1 MRSKGS
7 SKNSK
12 GHHVAIEEAG
22 DLAKPPEVTLWSE
35 VALWPGP
42 PRPVAVYIALMHY
55 PVYDR
60 QERVTA
66 TALTTLDIHDVA
78 RLARTY
84 GLEGFYVVTPLRS
97 QQTLARRLIDHWVT
111 GRGGEYNPTRKD
123 ALSLVRIADNLEA
136 VLTAIEQEQ
145 GRKAKTVAT
154 TARHYAEPRSYGE
167 MSRLLRTGGDAP
179 YLILLGTGWGLT
191 REVAEA
197 ADYLLEPIEGKG
209 YNHLSVRT
217 AAAIILDRLLGG
229 EAR

>member
-1 MRSKGS
+1 MKIKGS

-12 GHHVAIEEAG
+12 GRQGPTEEAG
-22 DLAKPPEVTLWSE
+22 TWPKGHRRL
-35 VALWPGP
+35 VAI
-42 PRPVAVYIALMHY
+42 YIALLHY

-84 GLEGFYVVTPLRS
+84 GLKGFYVVTPLQS

-111 GRGGEYNPTRKD
+111 GRGAAYNPTRME
-123 ALSLVRIADNLEA
+123 ALSLVRIADDLEA
-136 VLTAIEQEQ
+136 VVTGIEQEE

-154 TARHYAEPRSYGE
+154 TARRYAGSRSFGE
-167 MSRLLRTGGDAP
+167 IKKLLSKRGGAP

-191 REVAEA
+191 REVAEG
-197 ADYLLEPIEGKG
+197 ADYLLEPIGGKG

-229 EAR
+229 VAR

>member
-1 MRSKGS
+1 M
-7 SKNSK
+7 
-12 GHHVAIEEAG
+12 AI
-22 DLAKPPEVTLWSE
+22 
-35 VALWPGP
+35 
-42 PRPVAVYIALMHY
+42 YIALLHY

-66 TALTTLDIHDVA
+66 TALTTLDVHDVA

-84 GLEGFYVVTPLRS
+84 GLKGFYVVTPLRS

-111 GRGGEYNPTRKD
+111 GRGAAYNPTRME

-136 VLTAIEQEQ
+136 VLAGIRQEEGGQ
-145 GRKAKTVAT
+145 AKTIAT
-154 TARHYAEPRSYGE
+154 TARPHAGARSYEE
-167 MSRLLRTGGDAP
+167 MNKLLHKGGDAS

-191 REVAEA
+191 REVTEE
-197 ADYLLEPIEGKG
+197 ADYVLEPIEGKG

-229 EAR
+229 VGR

>member
-1 MRSKGS
+1 MGIWP
-7 SKNSK
+7 K
-12 GHHVAIEEAG
+12 GH
-22 DLAKPPEVTLWSE
+22 
-35 VALWPGP
+35 WPRGHWLKSHLRL
-42 PRPVAVYIALMHY
+42 RPVAIYIALLHY

-84 GLEGFYVVTPLRS
+84 GLKGFYVVTPLQS

-111 GRGGEYNPTRKD
+111 GRGAEYNPTRKE
-123 ALSLVRIADNLEA
+123 ALSLVRMADNLEA
-136 VLTAIEQEQ
+136 VVTGIEQKE
-145 GRKAKTVAT
+145 GREPKIVAT
-154 TARHYAEPRSYGE
+154 TARRYAQSRSYGE
-167 MSRLLRTGGDAP
+167 MIGLLRRGGDTP

-191 REVAEA
+191 REVVEG
-197 ADYLLEPIEGKG
+197 ADYVLEPIEGKG

-229 EAR
+229 VAR